1 MLKVQSG
8 QCSLGSAVWA
18 VQSGQ
23 SPPATL
29 TGHDWRLCRAGT
41 PRERPA
47 LWAPSPCLESSICM
61 LKDQVADEIRS
72 WAVPYARLL
81 RLPRARLAALGGSAL
96 PGRGRP
102 SGRPVT
108 AAGARASRLQ
118 SRPFPRL

>member
-41 PRERPA
+41 PRVRPA

-81 RLPRARLAALGGSAL
+81 RLPRARLAALGQLGT
-96 PGRGRP
+96 PRKRP
-102 SGRPVT
+102 TLWAPSHCLVC
-108 AAGARASRLQ
+108 S
-118 SRPFPRL
+118 S